1 MNPARVATQRAGAA
15 LALICAAQFVLQLDF
30 SIVNVALPA
39 IQHKLAI
46 APADLQW
53 IVTGYALTFGSLL
66 LVGGRTADLVGR
78 RRLLSAGLL
87 LFAVASL
94 GAGLA
99 QSAVTLIIA
108 RVVQGAAGA
117 MVSPAALSLVTTTY
131 REGPERNRA
140 LGIWQA
146 ATAGGAT
153 AGILAGGLLTQLAGW
168 RAIFLVNPP
177 LIALMLVAIQRVVP
191 AGAAAGG
198 QRLDVRGAALATSS
212 LATLIFGVS
221 HGQQDG
227 FTSTATLIA
236 LATSVMLAI
245 GFVITERIVTS
256 PMLPLSIFASATR
269 RAAVEAMLLTG
280 AIVAAYVYFISLF
293 LQRVKHFTPIET
305 GLALVPST
313 ATVVLT
319 STFVSRRALAKFGVK
334 PVLILGLSSIAV
346 GQLSLSRIAPG
357 TGYAV
362 AVLPGLVLTAFGVG
376 LTFPTASVAIT
387 SGVDKRDQGLAGGLF
402 VSAQQTGSAVGL
414 AALAAIAASRTAH
427 THGSLTAGYRLS
439 FLLATGV
446 ALLALALVAVQM
458 RRKDEGPRALSRPHQ
473 PGRTLALGPGSQ
485 TVARKPVATTGPPR

>member
-1 MNPARVATQRAGAA
+1 MNPATVATQRAGAA
-15 LALICAAQFVLQLDF
+15 LTLICAAQFVLQLDF
-30 SIVNVALPA
+30 SIVDVALPA

-99 QSAVTLIIA
+99 QSAVALIIA

-117 MVSPAALSLVTTTY
+117 MVSPAALSLLTTTY

-140 LGIWQA
+140 PGIWQA

-153 AGILAGGLLTQLAGW
+153 AGIPQADLHSASRLAGDLSRQ
-168 RAIFLVNPP
+168 
-177 LIALMLVAIQRVVP
+177 P
-191 AGAAAGG
+191 AANRTDAGG
-198 QRLDVRGAALATSS
+198 DPARGA
-212 LATLIFGVS
+212 G
-221 HGQQDG
+221 G
-227 FTSTATLIA
+227 
-236 LATSVMLAI
+236 
-245 GFVITERIVTS
+245 RRR
-256 PMLPLSIFASATR
+256 R
-269 RAAVEAMLLTG
+269 RAAARRPGRGTG
-280 AIVAAYVYFISLF
+280 HELAGNLDLRGQPWPAGRLHEHRDVDRAGDFGHAGDRVRDHRADRHLADAAALDLRFRHSPGGRRSDAADRGDRRRIRVLHLLF

-346 GQLSLSRIAPG
+346 GQLWLSRIAPG

-362 AVLPGLVLTAFGVG
+362 AVLPGQVLTAFG
-376 LTFPTASVAIT
+376 
-387 SGVDKRDQGLAGGLF
+387 
-402 VSAQQTGSAVGL
+402 
-414 AALAAIAASRTAH
+414 
-427 THGSLTAGYRLS
+427 
-439 FLLATGV
+439 
-446 ALLALALVAVQM
+446 M
-458 RRKDEGPRALSRPHQ
+458 E
-473 PGRTLALGPGSQ
+473 
-485 TVARKPVATTGPPR
+485 